1 MRFGQV
7 LLGAVIAVQMMT
19 VGAVAQESEATVKD
33 IVEASKT
40 DSHLQD
46 LIMAA
51 GKSYQT
57 VNFYQRMARKP
68 ELFCPPKDLAITAE
82 QFRQIL
88 IDHVGRYPNL
98 GELPADGWL
107 YVMLVSL
114 TQVFP
119 CPK

>member
-1 MRFGQV
+1 MRFRQV
-7 LLGAVIAVQMMT
+7 VLGAVIAVQMMT
-19 VGAVAQESEATVKD
+19 VGAVAQQTETTVAD

-40 DSHLQD
+40 DGQLMT

-57 VNFYQRMARKP
+57 VNFYQQMAHKP
-68 ELFCPPKDLAITAE
+68 ELFCPPKDLSITAE

-88 IDHVGRYPNL
+88 ADHVDRHPHL

-107 YVMLVSL
+107 YVLLVSL

-119 CPK
+119 CR